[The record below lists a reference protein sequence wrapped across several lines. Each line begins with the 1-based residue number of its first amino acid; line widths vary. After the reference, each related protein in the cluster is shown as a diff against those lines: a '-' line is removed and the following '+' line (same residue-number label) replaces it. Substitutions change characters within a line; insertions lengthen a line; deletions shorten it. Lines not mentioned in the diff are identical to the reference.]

1 MVVTG
6 HVTGVLRAGGPIEA
20 SSSRAA
26 CEANFAF
33 RQPAAR
39 RNARR
44 VAMKDR
50 ELLGFLGV
58 VRVLP
63 RPFTPFLR
71 PITRS
76 TGLFFVPIGVGK
88 GVLYGRP

>member
-6 HVTGVLRAGGPIEA
+6 HIPGVLRAGGPIEA
-20 SSSRAA
+20 SSA

-63 RPFTPFLR
+63 RPFLGSEFP
-71 PITRS
+71 
-76 TGLFFVPIGVGK
+76 
-88 GVLYGRP
+88 